1 MVNTPLRPRSSSL
14 RLRFISVVNLFILS
28 LSWRVGRNN
37 GRSLLKHSGRM
48 ILLKR
53 MLNLVQFWDNQKKI
67 TNILSWLL
75 HECHLKADDNIWGLV
90 LTLGHHLMQAER
102 VGHFLKDVVH
112 NCLHLL
118 LSRGRGTPS
127 ISRLSRLKLENRLEK
142 FLRGRRQESNFRV
155 GVQAVQVGRLL
166 G

>member
-53 MLNLVQFWDNQKKI
+53 MLNLVQFWDNQKK
-67 TNILSWLL
+67 N
-75 HECHLKADDNIWGLV
+75 HKYPKLV
-90 LTLGHHLMQAER
+90 VTRMSPESRRQYMGSCPHTWPSSHAGGTGRAFSLRCRPQSSSPSSLARTRHP
-102 VGHFLKDVVH
+102 
-112 NCLHLL
+112 LHLQTL
-118 LSRGRGTPS
+118 AVEARKPS
-127 ISRLSRLKLENRLEK
+127 
-142 FLRGRRQESNFRV
+142 
-155 GVQAVQVGRLL
+155 
-166 G
+166 